1 MKCYWFLGCTLLFLF
16 GCPSSDDDGL
26 GGSGVP
32 EQRPPNVVLI
42 VADDLG
48 WADLSSYGNP
58 LIETP
63 NLDRLAERGIRFTD
77 GYAAAA
83 ICSPSRSSL
92 LTGLTPIATN
102 ITEHIHGNGGPR
114 PGEQLRT
121 PAISQQLA
129 LNFRTTGE
137 VFKSAG
143 YGTAYIGKWHL
154 GGGQFQ
160 PQFQGFDYTIGSGA
174 NGLPQS
180 FFYPFFP
187 GGQHQRLKDSAEPGD
202 YLTDVLTDRALDYI
216 DAHKDSAF
224 FVNLNYYAP
233 HVPIMGKEELIEKY
247 RQKRAATSPNDSF
260 PDIVYAAMVDAIDQN
275 VGRIMTRLEEL
286 GLTENTL
293 IIFTSDNGG
302 LSVEEV
308 PAFAAH
314 TPPTDNG
321 ILRAGKGYLFE
332 GGTRVPLIVSWP
344 ARVGGG
350 QVSNVPV
357 VGEDIFPAL
366 RNPLAPSPLFGD
378 ASEERLL
385 IWHFPHYS
393 PQGGKPAS
401 SLRQGNLKL
410 VYDYETETSA
420 LFDLSTDPGETNDL
434 SAAQPERT
442 QELTQLL
449 QRRLADLGAQLPTP
463 L

>member
-1 MKCYWFLGCTLLFLF
+1 MTRCYLLSLLGLLLLGC
-16 GCPSSDDDGL
+16 SASDDDVT
-26 GGSGVP
+26 GGGVVSP
-32 EQRPPNVVLI
+32 TDRPPNVVLI

-48 WADLSSYGNP
+48 WFDLASYGSDF
-58 LIETP
+58 IETP
-63 NLDRLAERGIRFTD
+63 NLDRLAAAGIRFTN

-92 LTGLTPIATN
+92 LTGLTPVATN
-102 ITEHIHGNGGPR
+102 ITEHIHGNGPPR
-114 PGEQLRT
+114 PGQQLRT
-121 PAISQQLA
+121 PPIAQQLA
-129 LNFRTTGE
+129 LSFRTTGE
-137 VFKSAG
+137 VFRERG

-154 GGGQFQ
+154 GGGEFQ
-160 PQFQGFDYTIGSGA
+160 PQFQGFDYTIGAGA

-187 GGQHQRLKDSAEPGD
+187 PNQHQKLKDSAKPGD

-216 DAHKDSAF
+216 DAHRDSSF

-247 RQKRAATSPNDSF
+247 RQKRAASPNDSF

-275 VGRIMTRLEEL
+275 VGRILDRLETL

-293 IIFTSDNGG
+293 VVLTSDNGG

-321 ILRAGKGYLFE
+321 PLRAGKGYLYE
-332 GGTRVPLIVSWP
+332 GGTRVPLIVRWP
-344 ARVGGG
+344 ARISAG
-350 QVSNVPV
+350 QVSDTPV

-366 RNPLAPSPLFGD
+366 QDPAGMSPLFGD
-378 ASEERLL
+378 ATTDRLL

-410 VYDYETETSA
+410 VYDYETERSM
-420 LFDLSTDPGETNDL
+420 LFDLAADPGETTDL
-434 SAAQPERT
+434 SGSEPEKTR
-442 QELTQLL
+442 ELEQLL
-449 QRRLADLGAQLPTP
+449 KTRLADMGAQLPTP